1 MHKLLMIVVLSMP
14 LRFPAECGALADR
27 LSVRGSS
34 VLPAD
39 QPELQGD
46 MRLAGRVIRALIRS
60 FNFGD
65 VVQL

>member
-1 MHKLLMIVVLSMP
+1 
-14 LRFPAECGALADR
+14 LADR